1 MIDYL
6 PLHSY
11 VVFTYCWMFTGIGAG
26 IYLLRREA
34 PYGRYSSDKW
44 GPMISN
50 KLAWLLMEATVLVSF
65 LIWIPLHT
73 FKWRSPAGVMI
84 FLFLLHYV
92 HRSFVY
98 PFMIRTKG
106 KKMPVVIMLSGMLFN
121 TVNGSLLGIWFAAIE
136 IYPNNLFFSWYYTPP
151 FIIGTFL
158 FLAGMGINWWSDYQ
172 LIGLRKKHE
181 TGYKIPQAGLFK
193 YISSPNLA
201 GEIMEWG
208 GYALLTWSLPGLAFF
223 IWTCANL
230 LPRAMAN
237 HRWYQQQFPEYP
249 ANRKALVPFIW

>member
-65 LIWIPLHT
+65 LIWIPLCT
-73 FKWRSPAGVMI
+73 FQWRSPAGVMI

-136 IYPNNLFFSWYYTPP
+136 HYPNNAFISWYYTPP

-201 GEIMEWG
+201 GEIIEWG

-249 ANRKALVPFIW
+249 ANRKALLPFIW